1 MFRIV
6 FTGLVFLFLSGCGKK
21 ELLLP
26 LVAVDGISET
36 QNHSSIW
43 MFYSTTESDTL
54 AVLNKNNKLLNTN
67 WIYNIDRR
75 LQMKHIIPHLEALQ
89 ANREKPSVHKK
100 EGMENFFS
108 FANIENERISL
119 VPFSQIVFVK
129 HSESLDDVIL
139 NTRIKEVASGQDI
152 PSNLNDEKDSIDNG
166 TSSIEENKENPV
178 NSCIVRVILFSDY
191 FEINGK
197 QFSWDQLDRLKPE
210 LALCRDIGVPII
222 HLFYDQ
228 NLLYQEYLTLK
239 ATLSAAQ
246 ILIAEQED
254 VYSLK

>member
-75 LQMKHIIPHLEALQ
+75 LQMKHIIPHLESLQ

-108 FANIENERISL
+108 FANTENERISL

-129 HSESLDDVIL
+129 HPESLDDVIL
-139 NTRIKEVASGQDI
+139 NTRIKEVASGQDL
-152 PSNLNDEKDSIDNG
+152 PSDLNDEKDSIDNG
-166 TSSIEENKENPV
+166 TSGIEENKENPV
-178 NSCIVRVILFSDY
+178 NSCIVRLKLFRD
-191 FEINGK
+191 FLEINGK

-228 NLLYQEYLTLK
+228 NLLYQDYLTLK
-239 ATLSAAQ
+239 ATLSDEQ
-246 ILIAEQED
+246 ILIAEQEG

>member
-75 LQMKHIIPHLEALQ
+75 LQMKHIIPHLESLQ

-139 NTRIKEVASGQDI
+139 NTRIKEVGSGQDI
-152 PSNLNDEKDSIDNG
+152 PSDLNDEKDSFDYPS
-166 TSSIEENKENPV
+166 SSIEEKKENPA
-178 NSCIVRVILFSDY
+178 NYCIVRVKLFSDF

-197 QFSWDQLDRLKPE
+197 QFSWDRLEQLKQE
-210 LALCRDIGVPII
+210 LAPCRDFGVPII
-222 HLFYDQ
+222 HLSYDQ
-228 NLLYQEYLTLK
+228 NLLYQDYLTLK
-239 ATLSAAQ
+239 ANLSAAQ